1 MATVP
6 GIDVSIWEAPV
17 DWPKVR
23 ATGQRFAIMKAT
35 EGKTWTDPSFHDN
48 WIGAKTAGLLRGAYC
63 YFHPDQDA
71 KGQADCFVSTVK
83 AENDDGELPP
93 ILDLEDA
100 GKLAAAK
107 IISQTK
113 IWLDAVEAAF
123 GRKPMIYSGISFL
136 NTSLAVLGGGPPA
149 WAKDYPFWLAWYPY
163 TYTDGMTP
171 SMPRGWFNWTFW
183 QYSESGRLNG
193 INSGVDLDVF
203 NGTLEQLFA
212 FAKVELRPV
221 APTSHTIV
229 AGDSFETIA
238 NKYGVTLREL
248 VNANPQVLKLG
259 DALTVPPVAVVSPDA
274 GPVPIPTHPARTYT
288 VVAGDTLGAIA
299 LRFNTTVAAIA
310 SANSIANVNL
320 IRVGQVLTIP

>member
-1 MATVP
+1 MAIVP
-6 GIDVSIWEAPV
+6 GIDVSKWEAPV

-35 EGKTWTDPSFHDN
+35 EGKTWTDPSFHEN

-63 YFHPDQDA
+63 YFHPDQDP
-71 KGQADCFVSTVK
+71 KSQADCFVSTVK

-100 GKLAAAK
+100 GKLGAAK

-113 IWLDAVEAAF
+113 IWLDGVEAAF

-136 NTSLAVLGGGPPA
+136 NTSFSVLGGGPPS

-163 TYTDGMTP
+163 TYTDGMIP

-183 QYSESGRLNG
+183 QYSEKGSVNG
-193 INSGVDLDVF
+193 INAGVDMDVF
-203 NGTLEQLFA
+203 NGTLEQLYA
-212 FAKVELRPV
+212 FARVQPGPVRPASHVV
-221 APTSHTIV
+221 A

-238 NKYGVTLREL
+238 NKYGVTLRAL
-248 VNANPQVLKLG
+248 VNANLQLLKVG
-259 DALTVPPVAVVSPDA
+259 DTLAVPAVEVVPPDPE
-274 GPVPIPTHPARTYT
+274 PTPPPPARRTYT
-288 VVAGDTLGAIA
+288 VVAGDTLSAIA

-310 SANSIANVNL
+310 SANNIANVNL